1 MLKGLERMKLR
12 CNGLRFTVKEEA
24 KIVVCSGDFVCRQT
38 GKNYHVHAV
47 AKTDDVDAFNE
58 AIGKRLARAR
68 CEHKAYMRFRNDIRN
83 MQREAKRHLEIITN
97 TLDMVCLHRLP
108 VQRGYIK
115 SLTKK

>member
-38 GKNYHVHAV
+38 GKNYHVHAI
-47 AKTDDVDAFNE
+47 AKTDNVDTFDE
-58 AIGKRLARAR
+58 TVGK
-68 CEHKAYMRFRNDIRN
+68 EHKAYMRFRNDIRN

-115 SLTKK
+115 SLTRK

>member
-1 MLKGLERMKLR
+1 MLKGLDRMKLR
-12 CNGLRFTVKEEA
+12 CNGLRFTVKQEA
-24 KIVVCSGDFVCRQT
+24 KIVVCSSDFVCRQT

-47 AKTDDVDAFNE
+47 AKADDVDAFNE
-58 AIGKRLARAR
+58 TMGKRLARAR
-68 CEHKAYMRFRNDIRN
+68 CEYKAYMRFRNDIRN

-115 SLTKK
+115 SLARK